1 MGNLKLRN
9 GEKILSNQL
18 FNSRK
23 TWADGLT
30 ALIVLVAVFAILG
43 LFAWWAFTW
52 TTHTLVW
59 FIFIFGS
66 VLGSVKVRASK

>member
-1 MGNLKLRN
+1 MARTISDVNLN
-9 GEKILSNQL
+9 WTTGIVAL
-18 FNSRK
+18 FIF
-23 TWADGLT
+23 L
-30 ALIVLVAVFAILG
+30 AILTGIG
-43 LFAWWAFTW
+43 LFAWWAFSW

>member
-1 MGNLKLRN
+1 MNNLTKDM
-9 GEKILSNQL
+9 KIGIYAAFIMLLL
-18 FNSRK
+18 F
-23 TWADGLT
+23 G
-30 ALIVLVAVFAILG
+30 AIG

-66 VLGSVKVRASK
+66 LLGTVRISR